1 MSMWPQFEFGVAV
14 DSGKANY
21 IYQPDDIGRC
31 SPIPFAEDFGS
42 GAFGA
47 AAATAEE
54 EDDLVYYPQDDDIP
68 FPDDMV
74 DGPFSRSHV
83 KKKQVDPPGEMPSLT
98 ATVEKNVAEVAAKP
112 VWREV
117 VDSRTGRVYY
127 YNRKTRQTT
136 WRRPNRPEIVSRH
149 PRRYDGDSKVKT
161 TVHSHD
167 NTGIPSPTPIL
178 QAKKQI
184 EESKRDDDDK
194 KNSNAIVGDPVILIN
209 RKDDASDA
217 SSLSASNV
225 GWYSQ
230 QNAAANKR
238 ALAGTKG
245 LPISAGV
252 IFVQGSCSE
261 RVNGIYIVSRIAE
274 S

>member
-1 MSMWPQFEFGVAV
+1 MWPQFEFGVAV
-14 DSGKANY
+14 DSGQATY

-117 VDSRTGRVYY
+117 VDNRTGRVYY

-136 WRRPNRPEIVSRH
+136 WRRPNRPEIVSRP
-149 PRRYDGDSKVKT
+149 PRRYDGDSKAKT

-167 NTGIPSPTPIL
+167 NNGIPSPTPMII